1 MAASTANARV
11 NTTTTSSSNERAPI
25 GVLLAN
31 LGTPRSPATADV
43 RRYLREFLSDP
54 KVVRAPRWIWFCVLN
69 GIILP
74 FRASRSAKLYRSIWM
89 QQGSPLLV
97 HSRTIA
103 CELAGALNGPQHPSH
118 GDPYRVALGM
128 RYGEPSLEQALESLQ
143 SQGVQRIV
151 LLPLFPQQSD
161 TTTGTLEER
170 LCRLLGQPRFAGL
183 RLRSISAWPDESL
196 YVRALADSIRAT
208 PGFDEAEHFVLSYHG
223 LPQSYVRRGDP
234 YLDHCNRTTRALVAE
249 LGWSESQYTQT
260 FQSRFGPQRWLEP
273 STEDT
278 ICALAKRHRRVL
290 VATPGFP
297 ADCLET
303 LEEIAVG
310 LRERF
315 HEEGGEEL
323 HVTPCLNGSAG
334 LAAALARL
342 VREKKW

>member
-1 MAASTANARV
+1 MTAASTTSARV
-11 NTTTTSSSNERAPI
+11 NTTTTNSSNERAPI

-54 KVVRAPRWIWFCVLN
+54 KVVRAPRWVWFCVLN

-89 QQGSPLLV
+89 EQGSPLLV

-103 CELAGALNGPQHPSH
+103 CELAGALGEN
-118 GDPYRVALGM
+118 YRVALGM
-128 RYGEPSLEQALESLQ
+128 RYGEPSLRQALESLQ

-151 LLPLFPQQSD
+151 LMPLFPQQSD

-170 LCRLLGQPRFAGL
+170 LCRLLAQPELAAL
-183 RLRSISAWPDESL
+183 RLRSISAWPDQPQ
-196 YVRALADSIRAT
+196 YIRALAESIRAT
-208 PGFDEAEHFVLSYHG
+208 PGFAQAEHFVLSYHG

-278 ICALAKRHRRVL
+278 ICTLAKRHRRVL

-323 HVTPCLNGSAG
+323 FVTPCLNGSAG
-334 LAAALARL
+334 LAAALGQL
-342 VREKKW
+342 VREQKW

>member
-1 MAASTANARV
+1 V
-11 NTTTTSSSNERAPI
+11 NITTTNSSNERAPI

-54 KVVRAPRWIWFCVLN
+54 KVVRAPRWIWFCVLH

-74 FRASRSAKLYRSIWM
+74 FRAPRSAKLYRSIWM
-89 QQGSPLLV
+89 EQGSPLLV
-97 HSRTIA
+97 HSRAIA
-103 CELAGALNGPQHPSH
+103 CELENALSCPQ
-118 GDPYRVALGM
+118 GDLQSESYRVALGM

-151 LLPLFPQQSD
+151 LLPLFPQESD

-170 LCRLLGQPRFAGL
+170 LCRLLSQPRFAGL
-183 RLRSISAWPDESL
+183 RLKAISAWPDEPL
-196 YVRALADSIRAT
+196 YIRALAESIRAT
-208 PGFDEAEHFVLSYHG
+208 PGFEQAEHFVLSYHG

-260 FQSRFGPQRWLEP
+260 FQSQLGPQRWLEP
-273 STEDT
+273 STQDT
-278 ICALAKRHRRVL
+278 LCALAKAHRRVL

-315 HEEGGEEL
+315 YEEGGEEL
-323 HVTPCLNGSAG
+323 NVAPCLNGSAG

>member
-1 MAASTANARV
+1 M
-11 NTTTTSSSNERAPI
+11 NTTTTNSLNERAPI

-54 KVVRAPRWIWFCVLN
+54 KVVRAPRWVWFCVLN

-74 FRASRSAKLYRSIWM
+74 FRASRSAKLYRSIWLE
-89 QQGSPLLV
+89 QGSPLLV

-103 CELAGALNGPQHPSH
+103 CELAGALGE
-118 GDPYRVALGM
+118 DYRVALGM

-143 SQGVQRIV
+143 SQGAQRIV

-183 RLRSISAWPDESL
+183 RLCSISAWPDEPL
-196 YVRALADSIRAT
+196 YIRALADSIRAT

-249 LGWSESQYTQT
+249 LGWSASQYTQT

-278 ICALAKRHRRVL
+278 ICTLAKRHRRVL

-323 HVTPCLNGSAG
+323 SVTPCLNGSAG
-334 LAAALARL
+334 LTAALKRL
-342 VREKKW
+342 VTDRVCGQGW